1 MNFLSQSIPLGRWFG
16 IRVDMHVLFIIYAIF
31 QIYGS
36 HAPIDEAVFMVVLFG
51 TVLLHEFGHSLTCRA
66 VGGTADRILLWPL
79 GGLAFVAPPPRPW
92 PQLLTTI
99 GGPAV
104 NVVLIPICFVLI
116 RFVLPL
122 VPAESLAY
130 GYLWNILSSGFEI
143 SIFLLIFNLLPVY
156 PMDGGRIVQEI
167 LWFFI
172 GYPKSLLIS
181 GMTGTA
187 GGIAFVGLGLGFA
200 KLTIPIPFVGDYSL
214 GGDYRTNHVNTMLI
228 FIGIMVAYASF
239 NIYRQA
245 QQMESWRKN

>member
-1 MNFLSQSIPLGRWFG
+1 MNFFGQSIPLGRWFG
-16 IRVDMHVLFIIYAIF
+16 IRVEVHFLFVIYAIYT
-31 QIYGS
+31 IYR
-36 HAPIDEAVFMVVLFG
+36 AKNPTNEAFFMAVLFG

-104 NVVLIPICFVLI
+104 NVALIPIFYVLL

-122 VPAESLAY
+122 IPPESMAFNFLE
-130 GYLWNILSSGFEI
+130 NIWFAGFEI
-143 SIFLLIFNLLPVY
+143 SLVLLIFNLLPVY
-156 PMDGGRIVQEI
+156 PLDGGRIVQEI
-167 LWFFI
+167 LWFFV

-187 GGIAFVGLGLGFA
+187 GGVAFVGLGLGLA
-200 KLTIPIPFVGDYSL
+200 QISLPIPFLGSFPL
-214 GGDYRTNHVNTMLI
+214 GGDFRTGHVDTMLV
-228 FIGIMVAYASF
+228 FIGIMAAFASF
-239 NIYRQA
+239 NVYRQA
-245 QQMESWRKN
+245 QQIESWRKN